1 MNEEQQDQCEALKTL
16 DTSRGFLLLILV
28 SVILSYIAL
37 SRQREALCLSLEGQE
52 ECAEQVGEVYPI
64 RMGASALIV
73 GALGYFFALA
83 LQNCR
88 DAAPCDSVAAHSA
101 NLNVLAGFLVLLAAL
116 IRLFDL
122 NMTQRAQSALTGEL
136 LPD

>member
-1 MNEEQQDQCEALKTL
+1 MNEERREQCEELKTL
-16 DTSRGFLLLILV
+16 DTSLGFLLLVIA

-37 SRQREALCLSLEGQE
+37 SRQRKALCLTMEGRE

-64 RMGASALIV
+64 RLGASALIV
-73 GALGYFFALA
+73 GALGYFFCLT
-83 LQNCR
+83 LQTCR
-88 DAAPCDSVAAHSA
+88 STDPDDPVAVHSA
-101 NLNVLAGFLVLLAAL
+101 SLNVLAGFLVLLAAL

-122 NMTQRAQSALTGEL
+122 NFTQRAQSALAGEL

>member
-1 MNEEQQDQCEALKTL
+1 MNRERQEQCGELETL
-16 DTSRGFLLLILV
+16 DTSLGFLLLIIA

-37 SRQREALCLSLEGQE
+37 SRQRKALCLTLEGHE

-64 RMGASALIV
+64 RLGASALVV
-73 GALGYFFALA
+73 GALGYFFSLA
-83 LQNCR
+83 LENCR
-88 DAAPCDSVAAHSA
+88 SVDPCDSVAAQSA
-101 NLNVLAGFLVLLAAL
+101 SRNVLAGFLVLLAAL

-122 NMTQRAQSALTGEL
+122 NFTQRAQSALTGEQ